1 MHNFAIMS
9 KLLILSIQEMVLL
22 KKSSGCTGFT
32 TNRKPVSADTPK
44 NTHHEFGKNL
54 KPWKRILFLSCGFVA
69 LTLGLIGIPLP
80 LLPTTPFLLLAA
92 WFFAMSSKRFYIWL
106 TTHRIFGRIITDY
119 HEQGGVRRIIK
130 IRALTL
136 LWATILSS
144 AIFFTDQWGVR
155 ILLLAVALG
164 VTLHIRKIKTLK

>member
-1 MHNFAIMS
+1 
-9 KLLILSIQEMVLL
+9 MVLL
-22 KKSSGCTGFT
+22 KKTSRCNGFT
-32 TNRKPVSADTPK
+32 TKRKPVSADGQK

-69 LTLGLIGIPLP
+69 LALGLIGIPLP
-80 LLPTTPFLLLAA
+80 LLPTTPLLLLAA
-92 WFFAMSSKRFYIWL
+92 WFFAMSSKRFYVWL
-106 TTHRIFGRIITDY
+106 TTHRIFGRTITDY
-119 HEQGGVRRIIK
+119 HEKGGVRRIVK

-144 AIFFTDQWGVR
+144 AVFFTDQWIVR
-155 ILLLAVALG
+155 ILLLVVALG